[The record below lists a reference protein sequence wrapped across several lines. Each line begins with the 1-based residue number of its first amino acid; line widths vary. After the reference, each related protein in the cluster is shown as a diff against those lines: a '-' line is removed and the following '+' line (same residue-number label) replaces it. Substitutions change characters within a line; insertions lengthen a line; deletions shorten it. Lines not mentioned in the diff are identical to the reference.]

1 MDAFAGGNV
10 FGGNSTTIGKV
21 NGKEIDYIDF
31 EKKIKVQEDMYR
43 QQGYDM
49 GDAGRQQVI
58 ESVWNAEVMEVV
70 LNEQFNELGLA
81 VSSKEINDILFG
93 NNPPDDLKEFAKALS
108 HPARIAI
115 LKVLAQKNECICGDI
130 VEVLPLAQST
140 VSQHLKEL
148 KNAGLIDG
156 SVDGP
161 RSCYCINWKAF
172 EKFNNDINNLFIKLK
187 ERNEKACC

>member
-1 MDAFAGGNV
+1 MIINKKEAF
-10 FGGNSTTIGKV
+10 TQ
-21 NGKEIDYIDF
+21 KEQD
-31 EKKIKVQEDMYR
+31 
-43 QQGYDM
+43 
-49 GDAGRQQVI
+49 
-58 ESVWNAEVMEVV
+58 
-70 LNEQFNELGLA
+70 LA
-81 VSSKEINDILFG
+81 N
-93 NNPPDDLKEFAKALS
+93 FAKAIA

-115 LKVLAQKNECICGDI
+115 LKVLAQRNECICGEI

-172 EKFNNDINNLFIKLK
+172 EKFNTAFSTLFTGLKIK
-187 ERNEKACC
+187 NEKSCC